1 MAGQDAWDDISTLK
15 ISSKTR
21 VLAVKCHNT
30 HGGPHGIMG
39 MVQDEAG
46 NTVLVTDDSWK
57 CSNRMDDGWLGVNF
71 PNQSKWKA
79 ASYISHRE
87 YDTDDGPWRTIS
99 SRARVIWTGQE
110 DDRTVYCR
118 KVITNP
124 GRVTK
129 VQKYINTYHLKDHT
143 MI

>member
-1 MAGQDAWDDISTLK
+1 MAGQNAWDDISTLK
-15 ISSKTR
+15 ISSNTR
-21 VLAVKCHNT
+21 VLAVKCHNA

-46 NTVLVTDDSWK
+46 NAVLVTDNSWK
-57 CSNRMDDGWLGVNF
+57 CSNTMDDGWLGVNF

-99 SRARVIWTGQE
+99 SRARVIWTGR
-110 DDRTVYCR
+110 DYDKTVYCR
-118 KVITNP
+118 KVITNRINP
-124 GRVTK
+124 GRD
-129 VQKYINTYHLKDHT
+129 IIGECRD
-143 MI
+143 